1 MDIPEFGIQPALP
14 HTCKWVAPPPRI
26 SFFSG
31 LKRRNFSM
39 KTMLSFRTLSVFSIL
54 LLSLGNSAWAQQ
66 IFRCSA
72 VNGSAPEYINNVKE
86 AQSRGCKAVSGGN
99 VTVVQGAP
107 VSRAPARAASGSG
120 SGSARLEGSP
130 DQRARDSD
138 SRIIL
143 EAELRKSESRLAE
156 QQKEYN
162 NGEPE
167 KQGIEG
173 RNYQRY
179 LDRTSDLKD
188 GIARSQSDI
197 AGLKREISRLPVAN

>member
-1 MDIPEFGIQPALP
+1 MKNMWFPRFLSIACMLVLP
-14 HTCKWVAPPPRI
+14 WGH
-26 SFFSG
+26 
-31 LKRRNFSM
+31 
-39 KTMLSFRTLSVFSIL
+39 
-54 LLSLGNSAWAQQ
+54 SAWAQQ
-66 IFRCSA
+66 IFRCAGAGS
-72 VNGSAPEYINNVKE
+72 SAPEYINNAKE
-86 AQSRGCKAVSGGN
+86 AQSRSCKAVSGGN

-107 VSRAPARAASGSG
+107 VAKSPVRIASSPG

-130 DQRARDSD
+130 EQRARDTD
-138 SRIIL
+138 SRLIL

-156 QQKEYN
+156 LQKEYN

-197 AGLKREISRLPVAN
+197 AGLKRESSRLPAVN